1 MGSAT
6 FTTSSGGDAG
16 AAIRQSLA
24 ALKVITVG
32 DLLYVGEG
40 YRSQIREDTFNGI
53 DANGVPFAPYST
65 RSPYYLYPN
74 GAVGR
79 SPAVK
84 AAKATASAN
93 RFAKTGRIGIRTATG
108 IKYESY
114 AAAKAAHGVGGVNLY
129 GMQQHPHMLDAI
141 VVRAGGSEISQSAG
155 AFFSGS
161 SEMDAFQANQEC
173 NALALGFYGDEAD
186 RAKGNNEGTSTIPAR
201 FFFGLSAARIA
212 WGERAIAQ
220 RMLIRA
226 KAGGGT
232 AGSTSSP
239 AQEIS
244 DDRNDW
250 VPF

>member
-40 YRSQIREDTFNGI
+40 YRSMIREDTFNGV

-65 RSPYYLYPN
+65 RSPFYLYPN

-84 AAKATASAN
+84 AAKATAAKN

-114 AAAKAAHGVGGVNLY
+114 AAAKAAHGVGSVNLF
-129 GMQQHPHMLDAI
+129 GMQQHPHMLDAM
-141 VVRAGGSEISQSAG
+141 VVRAGGSEITQSAAG
-155 AFFSGS
+155 FMSGG
-161 SEMDAFQANQEC
+161 SEMDAFQANQAC
-173 NALALGFYGDEAD
+173 NELAIGFYDDTAE
-186 RAKGNNEGTSTIPAR
+186 RAKGNNEGTSTIPKR
-201 FFFGLSAARIA
+201 EFFALSQARIA
-212 WGERAIAQ
+212 WGERAIAE

-232 AGSTSSP
+232 AGSTSAP
-239 AQEIS
+239 AQELS

-250 VPF
+250 IPF